1 MSFITSTIFTFV
13 GGTILFLVGLVL
25 IVFKFLR
32 KVEQGEALIVN
43 KMRDKLAV
51 SFTGMVVVPL
61 VHKAEIMDISLK
73 TIEIDR
79 RGKEG
84 LICKD
89 NIRADIKVAFFV
101 RVNKTVE
108 DVLKVAQAIGCV
120 RASDPVTLEE
130 LFNAKF
136 SEALKTVG
144 KQLEFEEL
152 YQERDSFRDKIIQVI
167 GKDLNGYVLEDAAID
182 YLEQTLVNILDPNNI
197 LDSQGIRKITSLTA
211 EQHVLTNNAE
221 REEQMRIKQ
230 KDVQAREAILEL
242 ERQQSD
248 AEAKQ
253 RREVEN
259 VQARESAEIARVDSE
274 ENQKAQSARIQM
286 EEKLAVEEQNKQR
299 EVEVA
304 GKNRERAVAIETERV
319 ERARQLEAIERE
331 REVELQRIAKEK
343 ALEVERKEIQDVI
356 RQRVAVEKTVAE
368 EEERIK
374 ELRLV
379 AEADR
384 NRQAKVIEAEGD
396 AQQLLVQDIKAAE
409 AQEEAAK
416 HKAKEKLTL
425 AEADLEA
432 ADKHAQAQI
441 RLAEGQQAESAAEG
455 LAQARVKEANAL
467 ATEKEGLVEARIL
480 LERQRSEAKGLEEK
494 GMADVRVKEGLAEV
508 FERQGK
514 SEADAIK
521 ERMLAEAIGLTEK
534 YAAMQSMGESG
545 REFEELR
552 LKLELF
558 QAVELARIEA
568 GRVVAESQT
577 TVLGEAMRSADIDI
591 VGGESSFFD
600 KMVNA
605 VSLGKSIDKLAEGS
619 TVRNLFGG
627 YLDGE
632 QDLMADLKQMVSGM
646 STEDL
651 SNLSL
656 SAFLAKMMKDKDAA
670 QNPKLQKLLEAAK
683 QLDLKDS
690 K

>member
-1 MSFITSTIFTFV
+1 MSIVTGTLFTFLGAIAIFV
-13 GGTILFLVGLVL
+13 IGVL
-25 IVFKFLR
+25 LLVFKFLH
-32 KVEQGEALIVN
+32 KVEQGQALIVN
-43 KMRDKLAV
+43 KMRDRLVV

-108 DVLKVAQAIGCV
+108 DVLKVAQAIGCE

-144 KQLEFEEL
+144 KQLEFEQL
-152 YQERDSFRDKIIQVI
+152 YQERDNFRDKIIQVI

-182 YLEQTLVNILDPNNI
+182 YLEQTPMSSLDPDNI
-197 LDSQGIRKITSLTA
+197 LDSQGIRKITILTA
-211 EQHVLTNNAE
+211 EQHVQTNNAE
-221 REEQMRIKQ
+221 RDEEMRIKK
-230 KDVQAREAILEL
+230 KDVEAREAILEL

-253 RREVEN
+253 MREVTN
-259 VQARESAEIARVDSE
+259 VQARELAETARVDAEEKQKSE
-274 ENQKAQSARIQM
+274 AARLQM
-286 EEKLAVEEQNKQR
+286 EEQVAVQDQNKQR
-299 EVEVA
+299 EIEVA

-319 ERARQLEAIERE
+319 ERARQLEAIDRE

-374 ELRLV
+374 ELRVV

-384 NRQAKVIEAEGD
+384 NRQAKVIEAEAE

-409 AQEEAAK
+409 AQEVASQ
-416 HKAKEKLTL
+416 HKAKEQLTL
-425 AEADLEA
+425 AEAEREA
-432 ADKHAQAQI
+432 AEKQAQAQI
-441 RLAEGQQAESAAEG
+441 RLAEGAQATAAADG
-455 LAQARVKEANAL
+455 LAAARVKEASAL
-467 ATEKEGLVEARIL
+467 ALEKEGLAEARVL
-480 LERQRSEAKGLEEK
+480 LEKQQAEAKGFEEK
-494 GMADVRVKEGLAEV
+494 GMADVRVKEGLADV
-508 FERQGK
+508 VERQGH
-514 SEADAIK
+514 SEAESIK
-521 ERMLAEAIGLTEK
+521 ERMLAEAAGLVEK

-558 QAVELARIEA
+558 QAVELARIDA

-605 VSLGKSIDKLAEGS
+605 VSLGKSIDKLAEGD
-619 TVRNLFGG
+619 TARALFGG
-627 YLDGE
+627 YLEGE
-632 QDLMADLKQMVSGM
+632 QDLMGDLKEVLAGTS
-646 STEDL
+646 SEDL

-656 SAFLAKMMKDKDAA
+656 AAFLGKAMKDKGLGD
-670 QNPKLQKLLEAAK
+670 NPKLQKLLEAAK
-683 QLDLKDS
+683 SLEKKSD
-690 K
+690 